1 MLWEVGLWLYFHII
15 CWSKKPSL
23 YLVDTGFVMLRKNM
37 ESWHFV
43 ALSKPFLT
51 KKKYGAIC
59 SAHMYNTTVTRQSA
73 VLTFQWRSA
82 VQWTMPTASSVW
94 FSASVPK
101 LLVQVF
107 FLPVIHKDSWIE
119 YITHCVSVRRW
130 EQMAAFLCAAVSQ
143 HIIWQVDVSNLKH
156 TSMSSLLP
164 HAHEWAHTHTHY
176 TYIIII
182 IIKTLYFLHF
192 FFSDTFNT
200 APYII

>member
-1 MLWEVGLWLYFHII
+1 
-15 CWSKKPSL
+15 
-23 YLVDTGFVMLRKNM
+23 MLRKNM

-82 VQWTMPTASSVW
+82 GQWTMPTASSVR

-101 LLVQVF
+101 RLVQVF

-156 TSMSSLLP
+156 VFTSPTRSRVS
-164 HAHEWAHTHTHY
+164 THTHY

-192 FFSDTFNT
+192 FFWHF
-200 APYII
+200 

>member
-51 KKKYGAIC
+51 KK
-59 SAHMYNTTVTRQSA
+59 NTALFAPHTCTTRQW
-73 VLTFQWRSA
+73 QDK
-82 VQWTMPTASSVW
+82 VW
-94 FSASVPK
+94 FLHFSEGPQCSEQCRQHLQSDSPPLFLSCWSRFFFFTCNTQRQLNRIHNTLCQCQKVGTDGCLSLCSSFPTHHLAGGCK
-101 LLVQVF
+101 QFKAHQHVF
-107 FLPVIHKDSWIE
+107 TSPTRSR
-119 YITHCVSVRRW
+119 VS
-130 EQMAAFLCAAVSQ
+130 
-143 HIIWQVDVSNLKH
+143 
-156 TSMSSLLP
+156 
-164 HAHEWAHTHTHY
+164 THTHY

-192 FFSDTFNT
+192 FFSDTLNT